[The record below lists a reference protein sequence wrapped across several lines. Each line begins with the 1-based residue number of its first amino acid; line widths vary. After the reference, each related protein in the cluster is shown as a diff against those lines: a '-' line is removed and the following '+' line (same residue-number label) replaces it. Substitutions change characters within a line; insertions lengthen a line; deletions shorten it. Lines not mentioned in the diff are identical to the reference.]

1 MLATSP
7 STTIVDSW
15 SRSPDADLRPD
26 QRTKLLEA
34 LDAEE
39 AAGRLTGIGRML
51 RAICFCGTS
60 APLARLAAV
69 MGVCREHAGR
79 IWKEAEEREIGRSYE
94 TPRNFGA
101 CTHVED
107 AGKKGHAGRAECE
120 ALRREAGLEH
130 GGCSAHHGHKIRTL
144 VDGLTPAEL
153 LRRLRR
159 PVAEVKARLASR
171 TLREEAKRK
180 ELGTPAN
187 DLEAKRWAGLPVERG
202 PKGTNHVRPRKSAHV
217 TPIPDLPLKDPE
229 TSASSEP
236 GGVTFDSE
244 LRPTAV
250 AGGAPTAP
258 DVVTTH
264 NEPSPPPTAPIA
276 PRESCGDEDRERIV
290 PTAKVFPMSAGR
302 ITAKIRDWFCRE
314 WMGRGLG
321 PLNASDMN
329 RLWVVCE
336 RELTREEL
344 ALALEGATRLA
355 RTEPRKLFVRVFGRR
370 AELHECVHNERMR
383 RLREDSKGKRG
394 GAPQRGAF
402 DEARPGGTAPDQSA
416 RGGGAAPAPPTSPVR
431 PISPPVVELTPEER
445 VRRRDEQHAILL
457 ALIAEELV
465 EIPIV
470 GDVK

>member
-1 MLATSP
+1 MFATSP

-15 SRSPDADLRPD
+15 SRSPDADLRPE
-26 QRTKLLEA
+26 QRTKLLEI

-39 AAGRLTGIGRML
+39 AGGRLTAIGRML

-94 TPRNFGA
+94 SPRNFGL

-120 ALRREAGLEH
+120 ALRREAGLEE

-144 VDGLTPAEL
+144 MDGLTPAEL

-159 PVAEVKARLASR
+159 PASEVKARLAAR
-171 TLREEAKRK
+171 AQRAEAKRK

-202 PKGTNHVRPRKSAHV
+202 PKGTNHVRTRKRAHV
-217 TPIPDLPLKDPE
+217 TPIPDLPLKEPE
-229 TSASSEP
+229 TSASSAT
-236 GGVTFDSE
+236 GGVICDS
-244 LRPTAV
+244 
-250 AGGAPTAP
+250 GACDAP
-258 DVVTTH
+258 AEAPSAPEVIATH
-264 NEPSPPPTAPIA
+264 NEPPPPPTEPTR

-290 PTAKVFPMSAGR
+290 PRKVFPISAGR
-302 ITAKIRDWFCRE
+302 VIAKVRDWFCRE
-314 WMGRGLG
+314 WIGRGLG
-321 PLNASDMN
+321 PLNRVDLS

-336 RELTREEL
+336 RELTRDEL
-344 ALALEGATRLA
+344 ALALEHATRLA
-355 RTEPRKLFVRVFGRR
+355 RVEPRKLFVRVFGKR
-370 AELHECVHNERMR
+370 AELHECVHKERMR
-383 RLREDSKGKRG
+383 RLHVEGSKAKRG
-394 GAPQRGAF
+394 GAPARASF
-402 DEARPGGTAPDQSA
+402 DPDPPGGTGPVQRA
-416 RGGGAAPAPPTSPVR
+416 GGAPATPPAR
-431 PISPPVVELTPEER
+431 PIPPPVVPLSEEEAA
-445 VRRRDEQHAILL
+445 RRRAEQRAILE

-465 EIPIV
+465 EVPIV
-470 GDVK
+470 GEVK